1 MSTSLDLTTT
11 YAGEHAGQYI
21 SAALL
26 SGKTLDGN
34 HITVKPNIKFKEVIK
49 NMSASGLVQDA
60 TCDFDPSGSVTLT
73 ERILQ
78 PSEKQVNM
86 QLCKQDFQADWE
98 AISMGFSAFDT
109 LPKNFADYLIGYVA
123 SKVAEN
129 TEQFIWSEFDT
140 KFNES
145 GSGVVNN
152 GSSTSLDKTNID
164 EEIEGVLDAVP
175 NAIYDAEDLTL
186 FVSPKIAKLYFQ
198 FLGAQGYQRD
208 FTAGNK
214 PLDYLGK
221 PMVVCPGLSADQIVC
236 AQKSN
241 LYFGT
246 GLMNDMNEVK
256 VIDMANID
264 GSQNVRMIMRF
275 TRGVQFGIGSEIVLN
290 R

>member
-26 SGKTLDGN
+26 SGKTLDSN
-34 HITVKPNIKFKEVIK
+34 AITIKPNIKFKEVIK
-49 NMSASGLVQDA
+49 KMSATDLVQDA
-60 TCDFDPSGSVTLT
+60 TCDFDPTGAVTMS

-78 PSEKQVNM
+78 PGEKQINL
-86 QLCKQDFQADWE
+86 QLCKSDFRADWE
-98 AISMGFSAFDT
+98 AISMGFGAFDNM
-109 LPKNFADYLIGYVA
+109 PKNFSDYLIGYVA

-129 TEQFIWSEFDT
+129 TEQFVWSEFDSI
-140 KFNES
+140 FNAA

-152 GSSTSLDKTNID
+152 ASSAT
-164 EEIEGVLDAVP
+164 LDATNVDDELADVIDAIP
-175 NAIYDAEDLTL
+175 NTIYDAEDLML
-186 FVSPKIAKLYFQ
+186 YVSPKVAKLYMRN
-198 FLGAQGYQRD
+198 LG
-208 FTAGNK
+208 TAGFQDNYSVGAK
-214 PLDYLGK
+214 PLNFEGK
-221 PMVVCPGLSADQIVC
+221 DMIVCPGLGADQIVA

-241 LYFGT
+241 LFFGT
-246 GLMNDMNEVK
+246 GLLNDMNEVK

-264 GSQNVRMIMRF
+264 GSQNVRMVMRF